1 MPLQF
6 LLGNAYQSAAHASD
20 TVLSFSPNPRPRMH
34 RIENKTRAAYLDDV
48 DVVVIVL
55 AYV

>member
-6 LLGNAYQSAAHASD
+6 LLGKSYPSAAHASD

-34 RIENKTRAAYLDDV
+34 RIEHKTRAAYLDDV